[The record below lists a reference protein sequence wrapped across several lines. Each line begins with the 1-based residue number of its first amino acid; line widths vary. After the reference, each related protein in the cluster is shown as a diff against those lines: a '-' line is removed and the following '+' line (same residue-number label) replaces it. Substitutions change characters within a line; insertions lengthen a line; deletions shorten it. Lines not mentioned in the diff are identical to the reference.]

1 MKILNKISSQTIKRY
16 SKRYNKLGYNVKTLG
31 WGSDEQQE
39 YRFTQT
45 LYANLNQKTILDIG
59 CGFGDYYSFI
69 KKNKIGI
76 KKYIGLDINT
86 DLIDEAKKIHKTDK
100 ITSFK
105 VCNIIDDTSNTD
117 KPKADIGVML
127 GVLNFNLKNSFNNYD
142 YSKLII
148 KKAFDMVSHLLIV
161 DFLSEYRT
169 KSYPKEDFVFYHD
182 PVKMFQFAL
191 TLSDNIILKHNY
203 MPIPQKEFMLF
214 IYK

>member
-1 MKILNKISSQTIKRY
+1 MKILKKISNQTIKRY
-16 SKRYNKLGYNVKTLG
+16 SDRYNKLGYNVKTLG

-45 LYANLNQKTILDIG
+45 LYADLNQKRILDIG

-69 KKNKIGI
+69 KKNGINI
-76 KKYIGLDINT
+76 KKYTGWDINPN
-86 DLIDEAKKIHKTDK
+86 LIEEAAKIHKADK
-100 ITSFK
+100 KKSFE
-105 VCNIIDDTSNTD
+105 VRNIIDEVSDTN

-127 GVLNFNLKNSFNNYD
+127 GVLNFNLKDDFSNHD

-148 KKAFDMVSHLLIV
+148 KKAFDMVDELLIV

-169 KSYPKEDFVFYHD
+169 KSYHKEDFVFYHD
-182 PVKMFQFAL
+182 PVKMFKFAL
-191 TLSDNIILKHNY
+191 TLSNNVTLKHNY
-203 MPIPQKEFMLF
+203 MPIPQKEFMLL